1 MATLARRSNVDV
13 SWAGDFGPG
22 VQAVAT
28 QTAPASTP
36 STYSSYIGDVMYNAA
51 VQNYNQNYGYANP
64 STLSS
69 GRSLAAQ
76 ILETIPTKQ
85 QLNNEYQAKASTPIY
100 TGPLLNQ
107 WDGPFLTTKVDL
119 GLQVTTRS
127 REEMASGYQDLWPDL
142 YQSYVS
148 GTINGSQLFSK
159 AMTQAT
165 LYDSDNLMGA
175 SPIKYTQPLKVT
187 YRFNKSGGGSISWS
201 GGGYN
206 W

>member
-1 MATLARRSNVDV
+1 MAVLARRSNVDT
-13 SWAGDFGPG
+13 SWVADFGPD
-22 VQAVAT
+22 VQNTAVIAS
-28 QTAPASTP
+28 PAYTP
-36 STYSSYIGDVMYNAA
+36 SAYSSFVGDVMYNNA

-76 ILETIPTKQ
+76 ILENIPTKQ

-100 TGPLLNQ
+100 NGPLLNQ
-107 WDGPFLTTKVDL
+107 WDGPFLTTKVNL
-119 GLQVTTRS
+119 GLQATTRS

-148 GTINGSQLFSK
+148 GNINGSQLFKSALTK
-159 AMTQAT
+159 AT

-175 SPIKYTQPLKVT
+175 SPIKYTQPTKVT
-187 YRFNKSGGGSISWS
+187 YSFNKSGGGSISWS
-201 GGGYN
+201 GGSYY